1 MASVGLNRIIMNQP
15 WYVNISIA
23 LIPSLIVAVVTALL
37 TVRLSL
43 RKFYTER
50 WWERKADAYSRI
62 VEALHKYKKYDQQK
76 LKIEMSYPRDDSDKE
91 KILEKQWA
99 DANSE
104 LQRAVDLGA
113 FVISEQ
119 TEEIIRKFLNRRV
132 GDPNEDPL
140 FELIETD
147 LEHVKNCL
155 SAVKQA
161 AKDDLG
167 L

>member
-1 MASVGLNRIIMNQP
+1 MNQP

-76 LKIEMSYPRDDSDKE
+76 LKIEMSYPRDDSDKK

-99 DANSE
+99 DANAE

-119 TEEIIRKFLNRRV
+119 TEEINEVVRQQGEIMRKQQEQMMGIRV
-132 GDPNEDPL
+132 EPAPSE
-140 FELIETD
+140 
-147 LEHVKNCL
+147 
-155 SAVKQA
+155 
-161 AKDDLG
+161 
-167 L
+167 